1 MDIKKGKKVYF
12 ASDQHFGVPN
22 FDSSLKREQHFVKW
36 LDMAKQDAG
45 AIYLLGDLFD
55 FWFEYTSVV
64 PRGFTR
70 VLGKIAEITDSGIPV
85 YFFRG
90 NHDMWTFDYLVKE
103 CGVVLITEPIDEVI
117 NGKSFLIGH
126 GDGLGPGD
134 NGYKFLKKF
143 FAHPLMQWC
152 FARLHPNLGV
162 GIANYFSRRSRAAN
176 ATADKIYH
184 GDDKEWLVLY
194 VKEELKKQ
202 HRDYFVFG
210 HRHYAMDLDLGNNSH
225 YINLGDWVV
234 DFTYAVFDGDKL
246 ELKEFGK
253 PKRGSN

>member
-1 MDIKKGKKVYF
+1 MNIPVGKKIYF

-22 FDSSLKREQHFVKW
+22 FESSLVREKHFVKW
-36 LDMAKQDAG
+36 LDTVKQDAE

-55 FWFEYTSVV
+55 FWFEYKTVV

-70 VLGKIAEITDSGIPV
+70 VLGKLSEIVDSGIPI

-103 CGVVLITEPIDEVI
+103 IGVELFNDPIERTI
-117 NGKSFLIGH
+117 NGKTFLIGH

-134 NGYKFLKKF
+134 FWYKRVKKF
-143 FAHPLMQWC
+143 FANPVMQWC
-152 FARLHPNLGV
+152 FARLHPNF
-162 GIANYFSRRSRAAN
+162 GIGLANYFSRKSRARN
-176 ATADKIYH
+176 ATADKVYH

-194 VKEELKKQ
+194 VKDILTQK
-202 HRDYFVFG
+202 HYDYFVFG
-210 HRHYAMDLDLGNNSH
+210 HRHYAQDLDLGNNSH

-234 DFTYAVFDGDKL
+234 DFTYAVFDGEKM

-253 PKRGSN
+253 P